1 MKSART
7 PTDTELLDGLRA
19 GRTDAFERL
28 YAEYRSPLYNLCAR
42 ILGDRDEAQDVTQ
55 EVFAAAFERLPGSPG
70 SPLHLRAWLYRVA
83 TNACLNRLR
92 TSRRVVGDG
101 GRLDV
106 VADGVDEYQRAQTA
120 ALVEASLAALNE
132 RYRTA
137 LVLKDLHGLPPAE
150 IAEVME
156 VSRPTADVLVHRA
169 RSSFRAAFTR
179 LGGTSPAPASLALVL
194 VPLGPPAAL
203 LAVPP
208 LPLAPVTAPALPAS
222 AAPTPPVS
230 AALPPPVPFAPVSP
244 DLSPLAGPAGVG
256 LLAKIGAALTTK
268 AAVGAAAVI
277 IVGGGA
283 VAVREAGPDG
293 SRLPVAGAATATAAT
308 TATAPRA
315 ALHDAGHSGH
325 GHGRWGH
332 GAPEE
337 AHGTGHSG
345 GPGADRHASGHDGS
359 AGHDGMEPRVSP
371 AAHDEPAADTS
382 HSAGGTRTPAVMQAG
397 DDSGTSGD
405 HGDAMSTAGDGEDGM
420 TTPATTTAA

>member
-1 MKSART
+1 MKPART
-7 PTDTELLDGLRA
+7 PTDSDLLDGLRA
-19 GRTDAFERL
+19 GRRDAFERL
-28 YAEYRSPLYNLCAR
+28 YTEYRGPLYNLCAR

-55 EVFAAAFERLPGSPG
+55 EVFAAAFEKLPGSPG
-70 SPLHLRAWLYRVA
+70 GPLHLRAWLYRVA

-92 TSRRVVGDG
+92 TSRRVVRDGD
-101 GRLDV
+101 RLDTL
-106 VADGVDEYQRAQTA
+106 ADGVDEYQRAQTA

-156 VSRPTADVLVHRA
+156 VSRPAADVLVHRA

-208 LPLAPVTAPALPAS
+208 LPLAPVTAPALSAPPAP
-222 AAPTPPVS
+222 AA
-230 AALPPPVPFAPVSP
+230 PVPFAPVAP
-244 DLSPLAGPAGVG
+244 DLSTFAGPAGVG
-256 LLAKIGAALTTK
+256 LLGKIGAALTTK

-293 SRLPVAGAATATAAT
+293 SRLPVAGAEAATATT
-308 TATAPRA
+308 RTAP
-315 ALHDAGHSGH
+315 LDGGHDGH
-325 GHGRWGH
+325 GHGRW
-332 GAPEE
+332 
-337 AHGTGHSG
+337 AHGSPGSAHDAGHPG
-345 GPGADRHASGHDGS
+345 GPGAEGHASGHAVS
-359 AGHDGMEPRVSP
+359 AGHDGVETGASP
-371 AAHDEPAADTS
+371 ADHDGAAAGTS
-382 HSAGGTRTPAVMQAG
+382 HSPGGARTPAVSQAG
-397 DDSGTSGD
+397 DDSGTPDD
-405 HGDAMSTAGDGEDGM
+405 HGDALSTAGEHEDG
-420 TTPATTTAA
+420 TTSPGDHDGGMSD